1 MKLGKANMW
10 SLLALDRRHEYSG
23 QMCYIVSVKSAVM
36 PRG

>member
-10 SLLALDRRHEYSG
+10 NLPALDRRHEYSG
-23 QMCYIVSVKSAVM
+23 QMRYILRVKSAVM